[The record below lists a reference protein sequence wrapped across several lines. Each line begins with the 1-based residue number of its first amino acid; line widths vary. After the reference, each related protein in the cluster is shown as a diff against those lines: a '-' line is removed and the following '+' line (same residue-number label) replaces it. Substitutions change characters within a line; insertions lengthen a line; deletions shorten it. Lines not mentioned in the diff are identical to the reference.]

1 MKYFVARRQFQQIRF
16 FRLCLCLCL
25 CLCLLK
31 HSPLLQ
37 EALRREGRD
46 GAVQPGQHQYDRSD
60 EGVQVLIII
69 MGNGHAFFI
78 GILPEQKHKGI
89 FYWHFKH
96 PL

>member
-16 FRLCLCLCL
+16 FSL

-31 HSPLLQ
+31 HPPLLQ
-37 EALRREGRD
+37 EAIRREGRD

-69 MGNGHAFFI
+69 MALLLGAIVLI
-78 GILPEQKHKGI
+78 GMKYEL
-89 FYWHFKH
+89 
-96 PL
+96 

>member
-16 FRLCLCLCL
+16 FSLCLCLCL
-25 CLCLLK
+25 RLLK
-31 HSPLLQ
+31 HPPLLQ